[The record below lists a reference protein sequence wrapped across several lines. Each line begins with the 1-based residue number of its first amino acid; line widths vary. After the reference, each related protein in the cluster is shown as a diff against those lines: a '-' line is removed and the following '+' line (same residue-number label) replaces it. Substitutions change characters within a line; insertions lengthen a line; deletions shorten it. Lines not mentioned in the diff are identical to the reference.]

1 MTLQEFLTASRRLL
15 VITGAGCSTA
25 SGIGDYRDERGE
37 WKRPAPIQH
46 QDFMRNLR
54 WRQRYWA
61 RSQAGYPEFMKA
73 RPNVA
78 HHVLAS
84 WERSGRLCGLI
95 TQNVDR
101 LHQRAGHDDVI
112 DLHGRLDQ
120 VVCMECGLLT
130 DRALIQA
137 WLNRHNRSVSELS
150 FSPAPDGDADLA
162 ADDFSHITVPECEQ
176 CGGVLKP
183 NVVFFGDSVPK
194 PVVAAAFAR
203 VEQADG
209 VLIVG
214 SSLMVYSSFRFVR
227 RAAELG
233 LPIAAINV
241 GRTRAD
247 DLLCVKEAGD
257 CSAVLQ
263 QLAQ

>member
-1 MTLQEFLTASRRLL
+1 MTLQAFLAASRRLL

-25 SGIGDYRDERGE
+25 SGIGDYRDEHGK
-37 WKRPAPIQH
+37 WKRARPVQH
-46 QDFMRNLR
+46 QDFMTSLG

-61 RSQAGYPEFMKA
+61 RSQVGYPEFMKA
-73 RPNVA
+73 QPNAA
-78 HHVLAS
+78 HRVLAS

-101 LHQRAGHDDVI
+101 LHQRAGHDDVV

-120 VVCMECGLLT
+120 VVCMDCGLLT
-130 DRALIQA
+130 DRASIQE
-137 WLNRHNRSVSELS
+137 WLNRHNHLSPELS
-150 FSPAPDGDADLA
+150 FSAAPDGDADLA
-162 ADDFSHITVPECEQ
+162 ADDFSHIAVPECVQ

-183 NVVFFGDSVPK
+183 NVVFFGDGVPK
-194 PVVAAAFAR
+194 PVVTAAFGW
-203 VEQADG
+203 VDQADSML
-209 VLIVG
+209 VVG

-233 LPIAAINV
+233 LPIAAINL

-247 DLLCVKEAGD
+247 DLLCVKEVGD

-263 QLAQ
+263 RWAE